1 MVIFVNKILT
11 FVVNELNEILLL
23 KGNKNDPQFNKSFW
37 YTVTGGYE
45 KKDKKLEN
53 TVIRE
58 VKEETGLIVKEC
70 IYLNWIFKYKS
81 LGKSCI
87 EYVYMSFVKK
97 DKVIL
102 NEESTSFIWCDL
114 DEFIEKTKWY
124 GNKTYLKKVLS
135 YALQRK
141 IFFKK
146 EEIEEF

>member
-23 KGNKNDPQFNKSFW
+23 KGNQNDPQFNESFW

-70 IYLNWIFKYKS
+70 IYLNWIFKYES
-81 LGKSCI
+81 LGKNCI

-102 NEESTSFIWCDL
+102 NEESTSFIWCEF

>member
-23 KGNKNDPQFNKSFW
+23 KGNQNDPQFNKSFW

-70 IYLNWIFKYKS
+70 IYLNWIFKYES
-81 LGKSCI
+81 LGKKCI

-97 DKVIL
+97 DNVIL

>member
-23 KGNKNDPQFNKSFW
+23 KGNQNDPQFNKSFW

-70 IYLNWIFKYKS
+70 IYLNWIFKYES

-114 DEFIEKTKWY
+114 DKFIKKTKWY

>member
-1 MVIFVNKILT
+1 MVIFVNKILA
-11 FVVNELNEILLL
+11 FVVNELNEFLLL

-87 EYVYMSFVKK
+87 EYAYMSFVKK
-97 DKVIL
+97 DNVIL

-114 DEFIEKTKWY
+114 DEFIKKTKWY
-124 GNKTYLKKVLS
+124 GSKTYLKKVLA

-141 IFFKK
+141 IYFKK

>member
-23 KGNKNDPQFNKSFW
+23 KGNKNDPQFNKCFW